1 MQRRAKEVRND
12 EEQRRKA
19 IDQTRQ
25 GQSQMPRAFY
35 IWRIILNRPVPE
47 VTDVDET
54 DVVND
59 SIGEVTREEIKSAF
73 GDVKSGKAPGI
84 DSITADFQRL
94 TLKRQ

>member
-1 MQRRAKEVRND
+1 M
-12 EEQRRKA
+12 EENSKQA
-19 IDQTRQ
+19 
-25 GQSQMPRAFY
+25 
-35 IWRIILNRPVPE
+35 E

-59 SIGEVTREEIKSAF
+59 SIREITREEIKSAF